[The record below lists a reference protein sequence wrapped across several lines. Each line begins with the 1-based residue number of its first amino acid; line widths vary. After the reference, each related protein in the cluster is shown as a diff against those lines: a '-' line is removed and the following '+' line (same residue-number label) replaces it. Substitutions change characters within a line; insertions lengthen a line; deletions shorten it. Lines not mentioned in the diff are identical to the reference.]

1 MRGMS
6 YRPHFFMM
14 ILGKVIR
21 IALLFFFFQAVFLR
35 VDRIGNWSFEG
46 VLLLFATFHLVDFL
60 MSVTFQRNLAFAL
73 PRKVQ
78 SGELDWRMILP
89 GNLLFFLSFESVDLV
104 DLISSIPT
112 LGFLIYALY
121 LLNFSFTWV
130 QLAGYLFLVFSA
142 LVFLFALILIIA
154 TTSFWTTQSYG
165 LGTIFDE
172 FLRIGRYPLDIFEG
186 FWKTALIYILPVVV
200 IAQFPCQVLLGTLSF
215 KFVVYSIFVS
225 AGALIMALNFWK
237 LGIRNYLSAS
247 N

>member
-1 MRGMS
+1 MDHYLRLFLLFARFSLMRGMS

-154 TTSFWTTQSYG
+154 TTSF
-165 LGTIFDE
+165 
-172 FLRIGRYPLDIFEG
+172 
-186 FWKTALIYILPVVV
+186 
-200 IAQFPCQVLLGTLSF
+200 
-215 KFVVYSIFVS
+215 
-225 AGALIMALNFWK
+225 
-237 LGIRNYLSAS
+237 
-247 N
+247 